1 MKNLFEIS
9 SEEKNRILEMHIN
22 ATKRQYLFEEKKSLS
37 ITVTDESGEKIP
49 YAAIIDLGDKTNGV
63 ITDNN
68 GFGILNNFVGP
79 SFETSSVGM
88 SNEVITPENG
98 KNDITVVMKQ
108 SGTLKTLE
116 IGVKSYFGKIVDSE
130 TNKPISGAKIE
141 GLYVSDDFSGYT
153 WTSDD
158 KGMFES
164 GIKYENLII
173 KADGYDELKYKP
185 NLSELGSKEKPN
197 IIKLT
202 KTVIPK
208 ETPDELK
215 YLIGKTYV
223 FEDKNLKEPKTY
235 KINDAQY
242 IDNDGY
248 ITVELS
254 VSEEELKETDYVIFE
269 CGRVIFQGYKKNEK
283 GKRSIGKNYFYQRD
297 LSEYLLNKTKC
308 CNKIENN
315 NKK

>member
-22 ATKRQYLFEEKKSLS
+22 ATKRQYLMEETRTLT
-37 ITVTDESGEKIP
+37 ITVTDESGIKLP
-49 YAAIIDLGDKTNGV
+49 YVTIIDMGDKTNGTV
-63 ITDNN
+63 TNDEGI
-68 GFGILNNFVGP
+68 GILNNFKGP
-79 SFETSSVGM
+79 KLSVNFVGM
-88 SNEVITPENG
+88 EPQEITPEND
-98 KNDITVVMKQ
+98 NVSVVLKQ
-108 SGTLKTLE
+108 SATLSTLE
-116 IGVKSYFGKIVDSE
+116 IKIHQFKLKIVDSK
-130 TNKPISGAKIE
+130 TNESIKDCVVTTKTKSGEELKITTDDNGEVQFDSTYDFNISISK
-141 GLYVSDDFSGYT
+141 DGYT
-153 WTSDD
+153 TKQYVIDEKFRNKTEEKIITIPID
-158 KGMFES
+158 KIVE
-164 GIKYENLII
+164 
-173 KADGYDELKYKP
+173 
-185 NLSELGSKEKPN
+185 
-197 IIKLT
+197 
-202 KTVIPK
+202 V
-208 ETPDELK
+208 PDELK

-254 VSEEELKETDYVIFE
+254 VSEEELKETAYVIFE
-269 CGRVIFQGYKKNEK
+269 CGRVIFQGYQKNEK
-283 GKRSIGKNYFYQRD
+283 GKRSMGKNYFYQRD